1 MSNHDPYSDSES
13 TAPGG
18 WKREAWGKPGLASNH
33 RLHMLVNPLSST
45 YKTKSLGGQAG
56 IQPFKTKNWLCTQ

>member
-1 MSNHDPYSDSES
+1 
-13 TAPGG
+13 
-18 WKREAWGKPGLASNH
+18 
-33 RLHMLVNPLSST
+33 MLVNPLSST